1 MKFIPRFLTD
11 GHAVGLGGYIHRVN
25 DNVIRRNLEI
35 PYASAAFGGSTE
47 SRQGPY
53 RLSQEPDGDPVVSCG
68 SSWSRA
74 WHEREDG
81 NGNGTAPTHTV
92 HAKSIVEG
100 LEVDK
105 RLFVDRATAYLKT
118 VYHQGDAQPT
128 VTPVEAELGG
138 FVLDGVRFTV
148 TLDAEPVT
156 TFGTCDQFHHACL
169 HDEGFREKNGNRV
182 LSLREP
188 STDRPSPKGCFVYS
202 LVERIQWDG
211 PLPAGAEVDED
222 SHVIVWPDFGKII
235 LGEML
240 ISDFSRRLT
249 MMRLE
254 LGSPLEGS
262 LDAADVQSG
271 GQGLP

>member
-11 GHAVGLGGYIHRVN
+11 GHAVALGGYIHRVN
-25 DNVIRRNLEI
+25 DNVIRRNLQI
-35 PYASAAFGGSTE
+35 PPAFAAFGGSTE
-47 SRQGPY
+47 SRQGAY
-53 RLSQEPDGDPVVSCG
+53 RLSQDPDSDAVVSCA

-81 NGNGTAPTHTV
+81 NGTGAAPTHTV

-118 VYHQGDAQPT
+118 VYHEGDAQPT
-128 VTPVEAELGG
+128 VTPMEAELGG

-148 TLDAEPVT
+148 TLDAEAVT

-169 HDEGFREKNGNRV
+169 HDADFRQKVANRV

-188 STDRPSPKGCFVYS
+188 SRDAPSPKGCFVYS

-240 ISDFSRRLT
+240 ISDFNRRLT

-262 LDAADVQSG
+262 LGAADVQSG
-271 GQGLP
+271 GQSLP